1 MVLIN
6 VNKYPRLIAD
16 KQKGGHRVKHVH
28 MTSKLWQYF
37 VYSAL
42 LSILLLSMG
51 QAGYA
56 QQIILPPNVTVD
68 PGQSAPFPVLLATPA
83 AADGVFIT
91 LTSSDPSSVTVAP
104 ANIFIPQGA
113 TSISR
118 AATVSGV
125 NAGSAIIT
133 ASASGFPPASVQV
146 TSGTASGTTTM
157 SFSP

>member
-1 MVLIN
+1 FL
-6 VNKYPRLIAD
+6 
-16 KQKGGHRVKHVH
+16 
-28 MTSKLWQYF
+28 
-37 VYSAL
+37 VYSVL

-56 QQIILPPNVTVD
+56 QQIILPANVTVA

-133 ASASGFPPASVQV
+133 ASASGATPATVLVQV
-146 TSGTASGTTTM
+146 TTGATM
-157 SFSP
+157 NFSPG